1 MGTRGRTRTAI
12 RKGTESKRV
21 VLRLFDPRRGDV
33 AFKVERLHSGDEF
46 TAPQRFNYFTVLWI
60 DQGKGSFDAELVQR
74 EFSAPALLFFNPYQ
88 TFFLTRK
95 SPVNGAALQFHANF
109 FCIETHHEA
118 VGCNGVLFNDS
129 YGSPLVRLSR
139 SESDEIAELIARMEH
154 EVRAAGLA
162 HSEILVSY
170 LKVLLIKATRLKLEQ
185 HQVTSDGAGAGKPAV
200 LQRLTELIELHYREK
215 HSPAD
220 YARLL
225 NMAPKSLG
233 HLVKRHFGRTLTELI
248 RERLLKHA
256 KWQLLHTRRPVKEVA
271 FEVGFQDEL
280 YFSRLFHRATGF
292 SPTAFREFETA
303 IRGGSN
309 LSM

>member
-1 MGTRGRTRTAI
+1 METRGRSRAPG
-12 RKGTESKRV
+12 RKGAKAKRV
-21 VLRLFDPRRGDV
+21 ALRLFDPRRGDL
-33 AFKVERLHSGDEF
+33 AFKVEPLRSGEEF
-46 TAPQRFNYFTVLWI
+46 AVPRRVNYFTILWI
-60 DQGKGSFDAELVQR
+60 DEGEGLFDTDLARR

-88 TFFLTRK
+88 TFFLTLK
-95 SPVNGAALQFHANF
+95 SRVSGAALQFHANF
-109 FCIETHHEA
+109 FCIEAHHEA

-129 YGSPLVRLSR
+129 FGSPLVRLSR
-139 SESDEIAELIARMEH
+139 AESRDIAEWIARMEN

-185 HQVTSDGAGAGKPAV
+185 NQVTPDGAGAGKPAV
-200 LQRLTELIELHYREK
+200 LQQLTELIERHYCEK

-225 NMAPKSLG
+225 SLAPKSLG

-248 RERLLKHA
+248 RERLIKHA
-256 KWQLLHTRRPVKEVA
+256 KWQLLHTQRPVKEVA
-271 FEVGFQDEL
+271 FEVGFRDEF